1 MSDSQK
7 GAEGFT
13 AHEEE
18 PEVEG
23 HGFNGA
29 EGAEGFLG
37 AEGFQAT
44 GDEEPEVEGHGF
56 NGAEGAEGFLG
67 AEGAEAT
74 SDDDVEAHLF
84 ERPEGFEGYENAK

>member
-13 AHEEE
+13 AHDEEA
-18 PEVEG
+18 EVEG

-37 AEGFQAT
+37 AEGY
-44 GDEEPEVEGHGF
+44 
-56 NGAEGAEGFLG
+56 
-67 AEGAEAT
+67 EAT
-74 SDDDVEAHLF
+74 SDGDDVEAHLF